1 LLITL
6 GMRVRKRFKSRY
18 LLVALALAASA
29 CASSQSSNRSLGS
42 NLAQTAEATTT
53 NNEIPSASYDSR
65 DATIEVSSNALQS
78 PMDKRLL
85 VLVNQERATAGV
97 KPLFFSPQLA
107 NAALHHSQA
116 MASEGFFEHR
126 GEGEPKLFDRVTAS
140 GTDTDHVGE
149 NIFKTSESASSAVA
163 DECVGMWMQ
172 SEGHRRN
179 MLSPEF
185 ERTGFSIRVAGNGEN
200 YITEDFAH

>member
-1 LLITL
+1 MQVHECLKSSKYLII
-6 GMRVRKRFKSRY
+6 
-18 LLVALALAASA
+18 ALAALTASA
-29 CASSQSSNRSLGS
+29 CASTQSSNLSFGS
-42 NLAQTAEATTT
+42 NLAQTADATTT
-53 NNEIPSASYDSR
+53 NNESYNSR
-65 DATIEVSSNALQS
+65 DATIEVSGNAQS

-85 VLVNQERATAGV
+85 VLVNKERATAGV
-97 KPLFFSPQLA
+97 KALSFSPQLA
-107 NAALHHSQA
+107 KAARKHSGA

-140 GTDTDHVGE
+140 GMNTDHVGE
-149 NIFKTSESASSAVA
+149 NIFETSEGASSAVA
-163 DECVGMWMQ
+163 DECVGAWMQ

-185 ERTGFSIRVAGNGEN
+185 ERTGFSMKIASNGEN

>member
-1 LLITL
+1 
-6 GMRVRKRFKSRY
+6 MQVRECLKSSKY
-18 LLVALALAASA
+18 LLLALAISASA
-29 CASSQSSNRSLGS
+29 CASTQSSNLSFG
-42 NLAQTAEATTT
+42 NNVAQTADATTS
-53 NNEIPSASYDSR
+53 NNESYDSR
-65 DATIEVSSNALQS
+65 DATILVSSDPQQS
-78 PMDKRLL
+78 PMDQRLL

-97 KPLFFSPQLA
+97 KPLSFSPQLA
-107 NAALHHSQA
+107 SAARKHSGA

-140 GTDTDHVGE
+140 GMNTDHVGE
-149 NIFKTSESASSAVA
+149 NIFETSEGASSAVA
-163 DECVGMWMQ
+163 DECVGAWMQ

-185 ERTGFSIRVAGNGEN
+185 ERTGFAMKIASNGEN